1 MKVWVKGSWHSL
13 TAGNSESRAYY
24 HFWAH
29 HLTFL
34 DLEKIELSSDLPVS
48 WPTGPRTLYW
58 GWMREGWGEVSVWEF
73 GETEN
78 RVLVQASVPASF
90 LPSQSGSMEIP
101 EDMGLR
107 EALELAREK
116 VWAFQPLL
124 AQVPLFPSRLRD
136 LARRVLTRRP
146 FLVPLK
152 LVSDPS
158 LGISVMPLWLEDEK
172 VGDWVRNRNRTK
184 ARDLVPVLQS
194 RFGKRWEEA
203 WEKAQTELL
212 AKKVL
217 QV

>member
-1 MKVWVKGSWHSL
+1 MKVWVKGTWYSL
-13 TAGNSESRAYY
+13 TAGDLESRAYY
-24 HFWAH
+24 NFWAH

-34 DLEKIELSSDLPVS
+34 DLEKIDLFSDLQVS
-48 WPTGPRTLYW
+48 WPTGSRILYW
-58 GWMREGWGEVSVWEF
+58 VWIRGGWGEVSIWEF
-73 GETEN
+73 GEIPNKILARE
-78 RVLVQASVPASF
+78 QIPASF
-90 LPSQSGSMEIP
+90 LPSQSGSIELQ
-101 EDMGLR
+101 EGMGLR

-124 AQVPLFPSRLRD
+124 AEVPLFPSRLRD
-136 LARRVLTRRP
+136 LARRILTGKL